1 MTHEAK
7 VEMTLLVILAL
18 AFLLAIG
25 VRVFR

>member
-1 MTHEAK
+1 MMRESK